1 MEGDKPRLNIIWK
14 YNPAADKIEETGIP
28 SKLRETICTAS
39 GVTPAV
45 FEQHVNQRMQI
56 LKDLVE
62 RDLTDIQTVT
72 QVIQGF
78 YATR

>member
-1 MEGDKPRLNIIWK
+1 
-14 YNPAADKIEETGIP
+14 
-28 SKLRETICTAS
+28 
-39 GVTPAV
+39 V

-62 RDLTDIQTVT
+62 RDLSDIQTVT

-78 YATR
+78 YATRWV